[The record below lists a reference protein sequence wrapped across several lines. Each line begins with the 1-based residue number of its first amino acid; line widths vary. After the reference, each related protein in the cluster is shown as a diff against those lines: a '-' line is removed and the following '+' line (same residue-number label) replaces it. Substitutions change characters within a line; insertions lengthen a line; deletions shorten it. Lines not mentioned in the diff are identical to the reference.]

1 MSLRNKTIAF
11 GIFCVGLLATS
22 APALRGL
29 YELALKDESVS
40 HTVLVPVVTLA
51 LIYQNRRFVFSS
63 VRTEWVAGGA
73 VFMAGALLSLWS
85 TTVTTSIAGFTISLL
100 GGFLLCYGREAFRQA
115 LFPLLF
121 LGFMVPIPQV
131 MLHAAVQVLKSGSTE
146 MVAGLFTLTGTPY
159 HRDGFIFSL
168 PAVTIEVADECSGI
182 RSSIAL
188 LITGTLASY
197 TFLSRAWSRAILLL
211 VIVPIAIFKNA
222 VRIVTLTLLATHVDP
237 SFLTGGL
244 HSDGGI
250 VFFLLSLALL
260 APILGLLR
268 RSEGRFRPE
277 FLYRKF
283 HDNAIDP
290 VS

>member
-1 MSLRNKTIAF
+1 MSLRNRTIAF
-11 GIFCVGLLATS
+11 GIFSVGLFLAS
-22 APALRGL
+22 APALRSL

-51 LIYQNRRFVFSS
+51 LIYQDRRFALSAI
-63 VRTEWVAGGA
+63 RTEWIAGSA
-73 VFMAGALLSLWS
+73 VIIMGALLSFWS
-85 TTVTTSIAGFTISLL
+85 TTLTISILGFITSL
-100 GGFLLCYGREAFRQA
+100 IGGFLFCYGREVFRQA

-121 LGFMVPIPQV
+121 LGFMVPIPQAV
-131 MLHAAVQVLKSGSTE
+131 LHGAVQMLKSGSAE

-168 PAVTIEVADECSGI
+168 PAFAIEIADECSGI

-197 TFLSRAWSRAILLL
+197 TFLTHAWSRAILLL
-211 VIVPIAIFKNA
+211 VIVPIAILKNA

-237 SFLTGGL
+237 AFLTGGL

-250 VFFLLSLALL
+250 VFFLLSLAIL

-268 RSEGRFRPE
+268 RSEGRFRPQT
-277 FLYRKF
+277 LYRKF
-283 HDNAIDP
+283 YDKAIDP